1 MSDGA
6 VAIHCVDVH
15 KSYPLYASTFEM
27 ALDRFG
33 LSMLAYL
40 RRGGPIPQFEAL
52 SGIDLV
58 VSKGERVGIVGR
70 NGAGKTTLLKLI
82 TGNFALTSGSIH
94 VDGAVHT
101 LMSTGLGFHPEFT
114 GYENLKSALQYN
126 GLTQAN
132 YRRALEDALEFAEL
146 GEFAKQPVSTYSLG
160 MRMRLQFAAA
170 TAIKPDVL
178 IIDEVLGAGDAY
190 FAGKSSRRI
199 KTLTESGCTLLLVS
213 HSMQQVLQF
222 CQRVIW
228 IECGRIVMQGEAL
241 PVVRAYE
248 EFSRRLEN
256 EAAAHGPD
264 ARSVLADES
273 LRHRLIDLVKGRGGS
288 DTQAGELDTAE
299 VSRWPGKDGLR
310 VARIRLK
317 NAQGQVTRLI
327 RCGEGASIE
336 IDLERTDPS
345 VTRFVPVVVV
355 YGEDGRTYNRHV
367 GMETPTPAGQ
377 PRFTVRLEME
387 PMLLGGGRY
396 VLSVAAYENIEMH
409 DPAAAVAYDLLS
421 RCFTFEVLAQ
431 SIGEESVFMHPA
443 RWTVAHCEITA

>member
-1 MSDGA
+1 MSDST
-6 VAIHCVDVH
+6 VAIRCVDVR
-15 KSYPLYASTFEM
+15 KSYPLYASTLEK

-33 LSMLAYL
+33 LSALARS

-52 SGIDLV
+52 SGIDLA

-82 TGNFALTSGSIH
+82 TGNFALTSGSID
-94 VDGAVHT
+94 VDGAVQT

-126 GLTQAN
+126 GLKKADFQ
-132 YRRALEDALEFAEL
+132 RAFEEALEFAEL
-146 GEFAKQPVSTYSLG
+146 GEFVQQPVSTYSLG
-160 MRMRLQFAAA
+160 MRTRLQFAAA
-170 TAIKPDVL
+170 TAIKPEIL

-222 CQRVIW
+222 CERVIW
-228 IECGRIVMQGEAL
+228 IECGRIVMEGEAL

-248 EFSRRLEN
+248 EFSRRLEV
-256 EAAAHGPD
+256 EAAAHGPNSK
-264 ARSVLADES
+264 SVLADEA
-273 LRHRLIDLVKGRGGS
+273 LRDRLITLVKGRRGS
-288 DTQAGELDTAE
+288 DTPDGELDTAE
-299 VSRWPGKDGLR
+299 VSRWPGKEGLR
-310 VARIRLK
+310 IVRIRLR
-317 NAQGQVTRLI
+317 NAQGEVTRLI

-336 IDLERTDPS
+336 IDLEKTDSS
-345 VTRFVPVVVV
+345 VKRFVPVVVV
-355 YGEDGRTYNRHV
+355 YGEDGRTYNRHI
-367 GMETPTPAGQ
+367 GMETVPPAGQ
-377 PRFTVRLEME
+377 ARFTVRLEME

-396 VLSVAAYENIEMH
+396 VLSVAAYERMERH
-409 DPAAAVAYDLLS
+409 DPSAAVVYDLLS
-421 RCFTFEVLAQ
+421 RCFAFEVLGQ

-443 RWTVAHCEITA
+443 RWTVACREVTV